1 MVVNPATRIP
11 QPPAIPRPRLPAL
24 AGPGRAWHALVVRIA
39 TWNVNSLKQRLP
51 KVTEWLER
59 SRVDVLLMQ
68 ETKLADDAAPE
79 MAFRMIGYELAHHG
93 EGRWN
98 GVAIAS
104 RVGLAEIERGF
115 GPGAD
120 PDGARFVSALC
131 GGVRVGSLYAPNGRL
146 VGSEFWHAKLAWY
159 GRLLDW
165 LGAHDPADPLV
176 LGGDF
181 NVAPTDL
188 DVWEPAAFAGATHVT
203 AEERD
208 AFTTLL
214 EWGLVDAYRLH
225 HPEGGRFSWWDYR
238 AGNFHRGEG
247 MRIDHVLA
255 TRPLA
260 PRITAAEIDRDAR
273 KNPIPSDHAP
283 VVVDVAE
290 SALSE
295 LPAGGVDAT
304 TRA

>member
-1 MVVNPATRIP
+1 M
-11 QPPAIPRPRLPAL
+11 
-24 AGPGRAWHALVVRIA
+24 RIA
-39 TWNVNSLKQRLP
+39 TWNVNSLKARLP

-79 MAFRMIGYELAHHG
+79 MAFRMSGYELAHHG

-104 RVGLAEIERGF
+104 RVGLTDVRPGF
-115 GPGAD
+115 TGEAD

-131 GGVRVGSLYAPNGRL
+131 GGVRVASLYAPNGRE
-146 VGSEFWHAKLAWY
+146 VGSAFWLAKLLWFARLRAWLNA
-159 GRLLDW
+159 R
-165 LGAHDPADPLV
+165 DPAEPLV

-188 DVWEPAAFAGATHVT
+188 DVWDPAAFQGATHVT
-203 AEERD
+203 ADERA
-208 AFTTLL
+208 AFAALL
-214 EWGLVDAYRLH
+214 DWGLVDVYRKH
-225 HPEGGRFSWWDYR
+225 HPEGGRFSWYDYR
-238 AGNFHRGEG
+238 AGAFHKGQG
-247 MRIDHVLA
+247 MRIDHLLA

-260 PRITAAEIDRDAR
+260 ARVTAAEIDREAR

-283 VVVDVAE
+283 VLMDIAD
-290 SALSE
+290 
-295 LPAGGVDAT
+295 PA
-304 TRA
+304 